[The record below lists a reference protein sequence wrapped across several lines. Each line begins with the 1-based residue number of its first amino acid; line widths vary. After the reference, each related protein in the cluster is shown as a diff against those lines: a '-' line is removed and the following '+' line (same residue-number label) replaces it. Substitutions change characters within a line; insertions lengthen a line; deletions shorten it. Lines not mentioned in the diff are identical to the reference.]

1 MRALNLFLAPMLF
14 AAVTLNAEVR
24 FERVA
29 DGGIQPQVVL
39 DANGRQHLLYFKGDP
54 MGGDVF
60 YATRGAKEKEFSP
73 PIKINKQANS
83 VIVAGTMRGPQMTLG
98 RDGRAH
104 VVWMGGKGADKV
116 KVGDEMVTPLLYARM
131 NDARDG
137 FDPERNMLTRA
148 AGLDGGQTVAAD
160 LKGNV
165 YVLWHG
171 APPGVEGEENRALYV
186 ARSRNDGKTFAP
198 EEKAV
203 LGGKLGACA
212 CCGLR
217 AEVDHDGLLHVLFRS
232 AEDGVNR
239 NKLWL
244 TSRDGK
250 TFSRVIESE
259 WKIATCPA
267 SSSSLAFTG
276 DAALGAW
283 ETEHG
288 IVGMIRREGATPLT
302 VRPDGAGKSK
312 HPRVAMNKRGDV
324 LLTWVES
331 AGWGEKGVLAC
342 QLFNAKGEPM
352 GAPVRRPELPAWSFA
367 APFVTAEGKFV
378 VLY

>member
-1 MRALNLFLAPMLF
+1 MRAFNLSLAAMIF
-14 AAVTLNAEVR
+14 AAFDLNAEIR
-24 FERVA
+24 FERVP
-29 DGGIQPQVVL
+29 DGGIQPQLIL
-39 DANGRQHLLYFKGDP
+39 DENGRQHLLYFKGDA

-60 YATRGAKEKEFSP
+60 YATRGRDEKEFSP
-73 PIKINKQANS
+73 PIKINEQANS
-83 VIVAGTMRGPQMTLG
+83 VIVAGTMRGPQMALG

-104 VVWMGGKGADKV
+104 VVWMGGNGADKV

-131 NDARDG
+131 NDGRDG
-137 FDPERNMLTRA
+137 FEPERNMLTRA

-160 LKGNV
+160 QKRNV
-165 YVLWHG
+165 YVIWHG

-198 EEKAV
+198 EEKAI

-217 AEVDHDGLLHVLFRS
+217 AEVDEGGVLHVLFRS
-232 AEDGVNR
+232 AEAGVNR
-239 NKLWL
+239 NQLWL

-288 IVGMIRREGATPLT
+288 IIGMIRREGAAPLT
-302 VRPDGAGKSK
+302 LRPEVSGKSK
-312 HPRVAMNKRGDV
+312 HPRVAINRRGEII
-324 LLTWVES
+324 LTWVEG
-331 AGWGEKGVLAC
+331 AGWGEKGTLAC
-342 QLFNAKGEPM
+342 QQFNAKGEQM
-352 GAPVRRPELPAWSFA
+352 GAPVRRLELPAWSFGAPYATA
-367 APFVTAEGKFV
+367 AGDFV
-378 VLY
+378 VLH